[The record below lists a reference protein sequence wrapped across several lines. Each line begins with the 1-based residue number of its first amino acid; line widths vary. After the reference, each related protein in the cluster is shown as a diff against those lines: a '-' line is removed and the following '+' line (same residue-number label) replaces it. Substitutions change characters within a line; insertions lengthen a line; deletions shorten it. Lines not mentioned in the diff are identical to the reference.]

1 MGAERF
7 TLTVERLCHQLIEQ
21 YDDLANTCLIGIQPR
36 GSLLSDRIVQRLEN
50 IQGVKN
56 FEAGKLDIT
65 FYRDDFRRREKPLTA
80 SITEMDFLVDDKNVV
95 LIDDVLYTGRTVQAA
110 LTALNH
116 YGRARE
122 IELLVLV
129 DRRFNRQVPI
139 HPDFTGITVDALDRA
154 YVKVE
159 WREYDQQDQVLLF
172 ADKSQAQS

>member
-36 GSLLSDRIVQRLEN
+36 GSLLSDRIVQRLEK